1 MALSPTNARYT
12 ASAARIATSSNYI
25 STLDLHKP
33 DRSEDFIKRYGS
45 QNLTGLLEMAGAKAP
60 ATQSTFSHYEEEYIH
75 NTIKVNAIP
84 TEAAGAFDIKIT
96 AEVDVNGATA
106 DNLRAVVRLND
117 ILMFPDG
124 TLGLVVG
131 HRTHSDGENATG
143 TSVAGYAV
151 PGAPGA
157 TSVEMISVTSY
168 DGTEPSAIAANDIL
182 AIVGNE
188 HAEGTDQPSSITPQ
202 ASLYSNN
209 VMIMKESFEVTGS
222 EATNVVYVKVQN
234 ADGSEGYLWYLK
246 GENDTYRRFQNYCE
260 MMMLLGE
267 KASDATLAGAD
278 FKGTQGLL
286 PEIKANGTTL
296 ATSAAFVAAD
306 LDLMVKGLDRER
318 GAKENAFYCG
328 IDLSLEVDDAIAGFN
343 AGQVAT
349 GGAGNS
355 MFYGNFDMG
364 SAPNMQFTNF
374 SRGGYTF
381 SKSIYDPFSYTGMLG
396 GANATQDAGADYSK
410 IGFTVPM
417 DSRRDAAGDAV
428 PSMRI
433 RYKAAGDYSRE
444 MEHWFTGG
452 AVLQDKTNS
461 VDNLKCHYRT
471 ERGLEVF
478 GANRFMLV
486 TR

>member
-1 MALSPTNARYT
+1 
-12 ASAARIATSSNYI
+12 
-25 STLDLHKP
+25 
-33 DRSEDFIKRYGS
+33 
-45 QNLTGLLEMAGAKAP
+45 
-60 ATQSTFSHYEEEYIH
+60 
-75 NTIKVNAIP
+75 
-84 TEAAGAFDIKIT
+84 
-96 AEVDVNGATA
+96 
-106 DNLRAVVRLND
+106 
-117 ILMFPDG
+117 MFPDG
-124 TLGLVVG
+124 KLGFVCG
-131 HRTHSDGENATG
+131 HRTHTDGADATG
-143 TSVAGYAV
+143 SFIAPATAAPST
-151 PGAPGA
+151 APGA
-157 TSVEMISVTSY
+157 TSVETISVTSY
-168 DGTEPSAIAANDIL
+168 DGAAPGALAANDVL

-188 HAEGTDQPSSITPQ
+188 HAEGTDQPSGLTPK
-202 ASLYSNN
+202 ATLYSNN

-267 KASDATLAGAD
+267 KAADTTLD
-278 FKGTQGLL
+278 DNYRGTQGLL

-296 ATSAAFVAAD
+296 ATGSGGFAAAD
-306 LDLMVKGLDRER
+306 LDEMVKSLDRER
-318 GAKENAFYCG
+318 GAKNNAFYCG
-328 IDLSLEVDDAIAGFN
+328 IDLSLKVDDAIAGFN

-349 GGAGNS
+349 GGAGNA

-364 SAPNMQFTNF
+364 SAPDMGFTTF
-374 SRGGYTF
+374 TRGGYTF
-381 SKSIYDPFSYTGMLG
+381 NKSIYDPFNYTGMLG
-396 GANATQDAGADYSK
+396 GHASTADNAANFKST
-410 IGFTVPM
+410 GFTVPL
-417 DSRRDAAGDAV
+417 DNRRDAAGDAV

-433 RYKAAGDYSRE
+433 RYKEASGYSRE

-486 TR
+486 TL

>member
-1 MALSPTNARYT
+1 MALSPANARYT

-33 DRSEDFIKRYGS
+33 DRSEDFIKRYGT
-45 QNLTGLLEMAGAKAP
+45 QNLTGLLEMADAKAP
-60 ATQSTFSHYEEEYIH
+60 ATQATFSHYEEEYIH
-75 NTIKVNAIP
+75 NLIKVDTAP
-84 TEAAGAFDIKIT
+84 TEAAGAFDIKING
-96 AEVDVNGATA
+96 EVDVNGTTA
-106 DNLRAVVRLND
+106 DALRSVVRLND

-131 HRTHSDGENATG
+131 HRTHTDGDNASG
-143 TSVAGYAV
+143 TAVSGYSV

-157 TSVEMISVTSY
+157 TSHEMISVTSY
-168 DGTEPSAIAANDIL
+168 DGTQPSAIEVGDLL

-188 HAEGTDQPSSITPQ
+188 HAEGTDQPGAITPQ
-202 ASLYSNN
+202 ATLYSNN

-267 KASDATLAGAD
+267 KAADSTLSGAD

-296 ATSAAFVAAD
+296 STGSTFVAAD

-318 GAKENAFYCG
+318 GAKNNAFYCG
-328 IDLSLEVDDAIAGFN
+328 IELSLEVDDAIAGFN

-349 GGAGNS
+349 GTAGSS

-364 SAPNMQFTNF
+364 SAPDMGFTSF
-374 SRGGYTF
+374 TRGGYTF
-381 SKSIYDPFSYTGMLG
+381 NKSIYDPFNYTGMLG
-396 GANATQDAGADYSK
+396 GAAPTQDSGADYRK
-410 IGFTVPM
+410 IGFTLPL
-417 DSRRDAAGDAV
+417 DNRRDAAGDAV

-433 RYKAAGDYSRE
+433 RYKEANGYSRE